1 MTSTHVGILFLL
13 LFATAQGVRDA
24 YFGNVFQSVS
34 FFFVALLAFGTSTIV
49 FLAWSLI
56 RKPGDV
62 ARLFAEPGNLFVVN
76 ATTAAAWLLFFFGLR
91 NLEPAVV
98 ATLFNGIGPLVVLV
112 SSWIGWT
119 SDRNNLGG
127 LEKALYICLAVTLTC
142 LCAIVLSNAS
152 GLQTS
157 NMEMQLLALAG
168 VIFGGAMITTSYVY
182 TRAMTDRGI
191 GSDAVMGVRF
201 FLTLLIALAM
211 EIGTGDAAYH
221 PTPQLI
227 PILAGSAFLLIVI
240 PSFLVQSGVSRT
252 SPLLANVFR
261 ALGPVCVFG
270 FQQFDGRLQFSGAT
284 LACIIAFSA
293 ITIAASLIRGWRE
306 SNPT

>member
-1 MTSTHVGILFLL
+1 MTSTHLGILFLL
-13 LFATAQGVRDA
+13 LFTTAQGVRDA

-34 FFFVALLAFGTSTIV
+34 FFFVALLAFGASTIV
-49 FLAWSLI
+49 FLVWSLI
-56 RKPGDV
+56 RRPQDV
-62 ARLFAEPGNLFVVN
+62 ARLFAKPGHLLIVN

-119 SDRNNLGG
+119 SDGTKIGRF
-127 LEKALYICLAVTLTC
+127 EEALYICLALTLAC
-142 LCAIVLSNAS
+142 LCGVVLSNES
-152 GLQTS
+152 GLES
-157 NMEMQLLALAG
+157 NNTEMQLLALVG
-168 VIFGGAMITTSYVY
+168 VIFGGTMITTSYVY
-182 TRAMTDRGI
+182 TKAMTDSGI

-201 FLTLLIALAM
+201 FLTLLIAFVI
-211 EIGTGDAAYH
+211 EITIADAAYR
-221 PTPQLI
+221 PTLQFVPL
-227 PILAGSAFLLIVI
+227 LAVSAFLLIVI

-252 SPLLANVFR
+252 SPLLANIFR
-261 ALGPVCVFG
+261 ALGPVFVFS

-284 LACIIAFSA
+284 LVCIVAFCA

-306 SNPT
+306 AKST